1 MRDFKLVG
9 SLLIFGLM
17 IWFIFIAKVIII
29 GAVFNA
35 TYQKKSFGQIETRR
49 GEIVALLKKLENK
62 NVLFWQTFFIIHLYF
77 RFLRKTINFE

>member
-62 NVLFWQTFFIIHLYF
+62 KRSVLADVFYYTFILSLFTENNKF
-77 RFLRKTINFE
+77 